1 MESFERVTERRGG
14 QDVPVKHL
22 YRRQYQTSGGDW
34 STVYYAVFKCWDKKR
49 RWFPVG
55 DNLKAAREGL
65 TLRLAD
71 NMKRH
76 DFDAQKQARQT
87 AKIKPMT
94 VGEWLDKYLELVKA
108 MPSYVNKKAQCA
120 HLKRLLGHLPLSEV
134 SKVKIMEYKNRRG
147 SECLVRHGE
156 KIEGTKIKG
165 ATVNREVSCLM
176 AALNLAADDGLC
188 EEPPR
193 VKKEREVSR
202 AKTITDAQYKAL
214 LDCSP
219 RWLQRIIIAANESA
233 IDRGVLLRLTWD
245 CVHDGLIAI
254 ERDKTGVEQR
264 VGISPALNE
273 VLNELRAE
281 YRKIPNTGK
290 RVFTRSGKAIPKA
303 TLRHAFN
310 KAVSDAKV
318 EGFQL
323 RDFRHVARTRWADA
337 GLPFEVAEKG
347 MGHKIRGVSG
357 VYINLSDMQIKEA
370 FEEMFAR
377 SPAPMTNA
385 TAITNPKVIKAIDSF

>member
-1 MESFERVTERRGG
+1 MNGKKFEQIE
-14 QDVPVKHL
+14 KHL
-22 YRRQYQTSGGDW
+22 YRRQYQTSDGNW
-34 STVYYAVFKCWDKKR
+34 STVFYAVFKCWDGKR
-49 RWFPVG
+49 RWFPIG

-65 TLRLAD
+65 TLRLAE

-76 DFDAQKQARQT
+76 DFNGEKQAQQK

-94 VGEWLDKYLELVKA
+94 VGEWLDKYLELVKG
-108 MPSYVNKKAQCA
+108 MPSSVTKKAQCA

-156 KIEGTKIKG
+156 KIEGTKIQG
-165 ATVNREVSCLM
+165 ATVNREVSCFM
-176 AALNLAADDGLC
+176 AALNLAADEGLC
-188 EEPPR
+188 EAPPR
-193 VKKEREVSR
+193 VKKEREVAR
-202 AKTITDAQYKAL
+202 ARIITDAEYKSL

-219 RWLQRIIIAANESA
+219 RWLQRIIIAANETA
-233 IDRGVLLRLTWD
+233 MDRGVLLRLTWD
-245 CVHDGLIAI
+245 CVRDGLIAI
-254 ERDKTGVEQR
+254 DRDKTGAEQR

-290 RVFTRSGKAIPKA
+290 QVFTRSGKAIPKA
-303 TLRHAFN
+303 TLRHAFD
-310 KAVSDAKV
+310 KAVNDAKV

-337 GLPFEVAEKG
+337 GLSFEVAEMG
-347 MGHKIRGVSG
+347 MGHKIRGVAG
-357 VYINLSDMQIKEA
+357 RYINLMDGHIRQA
-370 FEEMFAR
+370 FQEMFRKIAVATDEQTKR
-377 SPAPMTNA
+377 SQ
-385 TAITNPKVIKAIDSF
+385 PK

>member
-1 MESFERVTERRGG
+1 MSEKKFEQVE
-14 QDVPVKHL
+14 KLL
-22 YRRQYQTSGGDW
+22 YRRQYRMSDGNW
-34 STVYYAVFKCWDKKR
+34 STVFYAVFKCWDGKR

-76 DFDAQKQARQT
+76 DFDAQKQAQQK

-94 VGEWLDKYLELVKA
+94 VGQWLDKYLELVKA
-108 MPSYVNKKAQCA
+108 MPSYSTKKAQCA
-120 HLKRLLGHLPLSEV
+120 HLKRLLGPLPLSEV
-134 SKVKIMEYKNRRG
+134 SKVRIMEYKNLRG
-147 SECLVRHGE
+147 AECLVRHGE
-156 KIEGTKIKG
+156 KIEGTKIQG

-176 AALNLAADDGLC
+176 AALNLAADEELC
-188 EEPPR
+188 EAPPR
-193 VKKEREVSR
+193 VKKEREVAR
-202 AKTITDAQYKAL
+202 ARIITDAEYKSL
-214 LDCSP
+214 LDCSA
-219 RWLQRIIIAANESA
+219 RWLQRVIIAANETA
-233 IDRGVLLRLTWD
+233 MDRGVLLRLTWD
-245 CVHDGLIAI
+245 CVRDGLIAI
-254 ERDKTGVEQR
+254 DRDKTGVEQR

-290 RVFTRSGKAIPKA
+290 RVFTRAGKAIPKA
-303 TLRHAFN
+303 TLRHAFD

-347 MGHKIRGVSG
+347 MGHKIRGVAG
-357 VYINLSDMQIKEA
+357 RYINLSDTQIKEA
-370 FEEMFAR
+370 FEKMFAR
-377 SPAPMTNA
+377 SQFVDVVLTQE
-385 TAITNPKVIKAIDSF
+385 TKSR